1 MTGESKF
8 RGVIGSDY
16 DTINKSPLV
25 FPEIASNGIYACIRL
40 YHLYHDLNIHS
51 K

>member
-8 RGVIGSDY
+8 RGVIGNY

-25 FPEIASNGIYACIRL
+25 FPEIASKGKLFMYPAI
-40 YHLYHDLNIHS
+40 
-51 K
+51 

>member
-8 RGVIGSDY
+8 RGVIGNY

-25 FPEIASNGIYACIRL
+25 FPEIASKGIYVSGYI
-40 YHLYHDLNIHS
+40 IMI
-51 K
+51 